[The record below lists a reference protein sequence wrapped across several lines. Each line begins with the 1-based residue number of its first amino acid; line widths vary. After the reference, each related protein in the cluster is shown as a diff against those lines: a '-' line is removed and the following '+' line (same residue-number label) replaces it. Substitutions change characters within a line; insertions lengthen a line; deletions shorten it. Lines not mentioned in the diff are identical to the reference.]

1 MNYNPMLEYQRNQL
15 LAQQAMIQNQLSQ
28 LNQMTP
34 QIQMNQPV
42 NVPANTQY
50 FVKEINGFEEAK
62 RIVPNLGQI
71 YVLINS
77 KDGKIYL
84 KQINPDT
91 GRSDYLFYNIGN
103 AEESTE
109 KDPITLIGERLTNI
123 EKAIGDMRNES
134 VSGNAAVPEP
144 CEKPDE
150 RALAESARA
159 DEGTE
164 SANVS
169 AGSANDKRKK

>member
-1 MNYNPMLEYQRNQL
+1 MNYNPMLDYQRNQL

-34 QIQMNQPV
+34 QMNQV

-91 GRSDYLFYNIGN
+91 GRSDYLFYNIDN

-109 KDPITLIGERLTNI
+109 K
-123 EKAIGDMRNES
+123 
-134 VSGNAAVPEP
+134 
-144 CEKPDE
+144 E
-150 RALAESARA
+150 RAV
-159 DEGTE
+159 
-164 SANVS
+164 N
-169 AGSANDKRKK
+169 

>member
-28 LNQMTP
+28 LNQMSP
-34 QIQMNQPV
+34 QMNQV

-91 GRSDYLFYNIGN
+91 GRSDYLFYNIDN

-134 VSGNAAVPEP
+134 VSSNAAVPEP

-150 RALAESARA
+150 RNLAESAGA

-164 SANVS
+164 SAGLS
-169 AGSANDKRKK
+169 ASSANDKRKK

>member
-1 MNYNPMLEYQRNQL
+1 MYNPMIDYKRNEL
-15 LAQQAMIQNQLSQ
+15 MAQQAMIQQQLAQ

-34 QIQMNQPV
+34 QMNQV

-50 FVKEINGFEEAK
+50 FVKEIAGFEEAK

-91 GRSDYLFYNIGN
+91 GRSDYLFYNIDN

-134 VSGNAAVPEP
+134 VSGNAAVPELS
-144 CEKPDE
+144 EKPDE
-150 RALAESARA
+150 RTLAESAGA
-159 DEGTE
+159 DESAE
-164 SANVS
+164 SASLS

>member
-1 MNYNPMLEYQRNQL
+1 MNYNPMLDYQRNQL

-34 QIQMNQPV
+34 QMNQV

-91 GRSDYLFYNIGN
+91 GRSDYLFYNIDN

-144 CEKPDE
+144 CEKSDE
-150 RALAESARA
+150 RNLAESAGA
-159 DEGTE
+159 DESTE

>member
-1 MNYNPMLEYQRNQL
+1 MYNPMIDYKRNEL
-15 LAQQAMIQNQLSQ
+15 MAQQAMIQQQLAQ

-50 FVKEINGFEEAK
+50 FVKEVAGFDEAK
-62 RIVPNLGQI
+62 RIVPNLGQV

-84 KQINPDT
+84 KQLNPDT
-91 GRSDYLFYNIGN
+91 GKSDYLFYNVDN
-103 AEESTE
+103 AEENIE
-109 KDPITLIGERLTNI
+109 KDPITLIDERLSNI

-134 VSGNAAVPEP
+134 VSSNAAVPES
-144 CEKPDE
+144 CEKSDE
-150 RALAESARA
+150 RNHAESVRT

-164 SANVS
+164 SAGLS

>member
-34 QIQMNQPV
+34 QMNQV

-91 GRSDYLFYNIGN
+91 GRSDYLFYNIDN

-134 VSGNAAVPEP
+134 ISGNAAVPEP
-144 CEKPDE
+144 CEKSDK
-150 RALAESARA
+150 RNLAESAGA

-164 SANVS
+164 SAGLS